1 VSVKNLALEQDKEL
15 RELIW
20 KAALLNAVSHDG
32 KAQAGAMV
40 GKVLGE
46 RQDLRSC
53 VKELAVVI
61 NSVVNEVNS
70 YSFVEQKAIVE
81 QNWPETQKKEK
92 PEEKK
97 LPPLP
102 NADKF
107 KQIVTRFSPNPD
119 CVLHLGSARAIVLSH
134 EYARMHNGKFIL
146 RFEDTDP
153 KIKRPALEF
162 YDSIRKDLKWLGIQ
176 VDEEYIQSDRLSIYY
191 EYVEKLVSLGA
202 AYVCECKQ
210 EVFHKIALSRE
221 ACPCRNLSSAEQLDR
236 WHKMLNGDYK
246 EGQAVVR
253 VKTEL
258 DHPNPA
264 VRDWPALRI
273 IDTKKYPH
281 PRVGSKYTLWPLYNL
296 AAGID
301 DYLMGMTHVIRGKEH
316 YTNMIRQKYMYQALG
331 WEYPEAIHYGRL
343 KITDAFLSKS
353 KIIAGV
359 REGTYTGFDD
369 PRLGTFSALRKRGV
383 TPEAIKKMIIDVG
396 IKANDVT
403 LSWENLYSY
412 NRKIL
417 DASSDRYFFV
427 PEPIELK
434 VNGVPKEFISKLPL
448 HPEKPERGF
457 REYIITPNKADASAS
472 FWVSKKDAMNMEQ
485 GKIVRF
491 MELFNIGITKI
502 NQQSTIDAVEPKLL
516 AVEAKYLSEAYE
528 DVRKS
533 KASIIQW
540 IPKDTEVTCEIILQ
554 NAQIVTGF
562 AERESKK
569 LKPDIIIQFERFGFT
584 RVDKVDQKLIVYY
597 AHK

>member
-1 VSVKNLALEQDKEL
+1 MDLALEQDNSLKEL
-15 RELIW
+15 IR

-46 RQDLRSC
+46 KAELRGR
-53 VKELAVVI
+53 VKELSSVI

-70 YSFVEQKAIVE
+70 LSLAEQKAIVDAK
-81 QNWPETQKKEK
+81 WPETQKKEK
-92 PEEKK
+92 TEEKQ
-97 LPPLP
+97 LHALP
-102 NADKF
+102 NAEKY

-119 CVLHLGSARAIVLSH
+119 CVLHLGSARAIILSH
-134 EYARMHNGKFIL
+134 EYARSYNGKFIL

-153 KIKRPALEF
+153 KIKKPGLEF
-162 YDSIRKDLKWLGIQ
+162 YDSIRSDLKWLSVK
-176 VDEEYIQSDRLSIYY
+176 VDEEYIQSDRLPIYY
-191 EYVEKLVSLGA
+191 EYIEKLVGLGA

-210 EVFHKIALSRE
+210 EVFHKIALSRQ
-221 ACPCRNLSSAEQLDR
+221 ACPCRDLPVSEQLER
-236 WHKMLNGDYK
+236 WHKMLDGGYK

-273 IDTKKYPH
+273 IDTQKYPH

-301 DYLMGMTHVIRGKEH
+301 DHLMGMTHIIRGKEH

-331 WEYPEAIHYGRL
+331 WDYPEAIHYGRL
-343 KITDAFLSKS
+343 KITGAFLSKS
-353 KIIAGV
+353 KIVAGIKD
-359 REGTYTGFDD
+359 GTYADYDD
-369 PRLGTFSALRKRGV
+369 PRLGTFAALRKRGI

-396 IKANDVT
+396 TKSNDVT

-427 PEPIELK
+427 SEPIELK
-434 VNGVPKEFISKLPL
+434 VTGLPQPFTSKLPL
-448 HPEKPERGF
+448 HPENPARGF
-457 REYIITPNKADASAS
+457 REYTVTPTGDEAATS
-472 FWVSKKDAMNMEQ
+472 FWVAKKDALNMDQ
-485 GKIVRF
+485 SKIIRL
-491 MELFNIGITKI
+491 MELFNVEITKVDK
-502 NQQSTIDAVEPKLL
+502 QSTIDAVEPKLIS
-516 AVEAKYLSEAYE
+516 VEAKFSSESYE
-528 DVRKS
+528 DVRKI
-533 KASIIQW
+533 KAQLIQW
-540 IPKDTEVTCEIILQ
+540 IPKGTEYPCEIVLQ
-554 NAQIVTGF
+554 DASRKEGF
-562 AERESKK
+562 AESECKK
-569 LKPDIIIQFERFGFT
+569 LKPDNIIQFERFGFT
-584 RVDKVDQKLIVYY
+584 RVDAVNNQKMVTYY